1 MIYNIDINDYADVE
15 IQFDENTR
23 SSIIQQFI
31 KKFSKRYTPE
41 EINEISNTLKKLDI
55 DSYEYT
61 VSSFIKDIDLSEET
75 IDEAYGNIHKVGTY
89 NDGYNDGIDHIRKYK
104 EDMKIT
110 NGLLLQKLDHLAYG
124 YGNQE
129 PLTKNEIKKI
139 KELLDYEYTD
149 GML

>member
-41 EINEISNTLKKLDI
+41 EINEISNILKKLDI

-61 VSSFIKDIDLSEET
+61 VSSFIKDIDLSEEI